1 MCTLEGA
8 GLSSSPPH
16 PAPQIQAQIPTFP
29 GLPQMCRQISDLS
42 ALLLCLMLDLIY
54 GSVPA
59 ALDFEVT
66 GGQVTVSPSIHPHH
80 SSVFP
85 NDCYSYVLF
94 ANITIHQTCTIQRQ
108 SHLWPSMTHEW
119 IVQSVCS
126 FRRHCKWQTDCK
138 ERAEKLLRIFLENC
152 SSIKRGG
159 GYFLSFLEN
168 VTWPH
173 HYEVPLKSV
182 GRSIHY
188 FNTHYTSSP

>member
-1 MCTLEGA
+1 MGQSQQLWILKWLEA
-8 GLSSSPPH
+8 KSLFL
-16 PAPQIQAQIPTFP
+16 PAYTRTTPLF
-29 GLPQMCRQISDLS
+29 
-42 ALLLCLMLDLIY
+42 
-54 GSVPA
+54 
-59 ALDFEVT
+59 
-66 GGQVTVSPSIHPHH
+66 
-80 SSVFP
+80 VFP